1 MKTRLVQEA
10 IEKCALIHVC
20 KELATKIACFA
31 HLLHVLYILENTH
44 N

>member
-10 IEKCALIHVC
+10 IEKCALIC

-31 HLLHVLYILENTH
+31 HLLHVLYMYILENTH
-44 N
+44 